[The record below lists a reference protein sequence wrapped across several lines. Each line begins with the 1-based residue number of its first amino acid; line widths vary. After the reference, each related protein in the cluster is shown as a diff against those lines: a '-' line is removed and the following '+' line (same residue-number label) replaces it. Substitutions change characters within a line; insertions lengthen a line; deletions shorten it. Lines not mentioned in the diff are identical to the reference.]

1 MRVAVDGEQSKTSSV
16 CSVRSV
22 RDKKYL
28 WETKKTVENK
38 NVCVIKYCVI

>member
-16 CSVRSV
+16 CSV